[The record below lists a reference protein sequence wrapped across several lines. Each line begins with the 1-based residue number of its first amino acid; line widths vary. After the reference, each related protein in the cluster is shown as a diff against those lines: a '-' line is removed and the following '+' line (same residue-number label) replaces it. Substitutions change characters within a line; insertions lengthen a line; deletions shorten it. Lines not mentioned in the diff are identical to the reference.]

1 MFSRIL
7 TLAAALGLL
16 LGANPALVSAQTP
29 SGAFLAARQADAA
42 LDFRAAADF
51 YLDVV
56 FYDPDHSPSRR
67 GAVAALLGAGDM
79 VTAGELAQDMIE
91 SREVDA
97 AGLLAAIGLDA
108 LDRDY
113 DAIIALLEEPDIS
126 INPLT
131 DGLVLAWAYLGV
143 GDADKALEKFDE
155 VSSENGLAAFGLY
168 HKALAL
174 AWMGDLEGADA
185 VFEEVARQGVQSR
198 RSAISHVQVLS
209 QLGLESD
216 ALEKLTRVF
225 GAIPDVEIAELAREL
240 EAGRPLSL
248 TTLASPADGIA
259 EVFYSVAEALSA
271 DFADL
276 TTLLY
281 VRLAQGLRPTDT
293 DTQLL
298 TAEILEK
305 LGRRDLA
312 QDVYAEVAPG
322 SYGYFTAAVG
332 VADVL
337 RSRGDYEASIV
348 QLSSLISDY
357 GDRPMLYVT
366 MGDVYRQMQEY
377 NQAVISYSEAI
388 RKMEP
393 NDPQLWYVYYVR
405 GISYERIGDW
415 PKSDGDFRQSLELQP
430 NRPQVL
436 NYLGYSLV
444 ERRENLDEALA
455 MIERAVALRPNSGYI
470 VDSLG
475 WVYYRLG
482 RFEDAVEPM
491 ERATELMATD
501 PIVNDHLGDV
511 YWMVGRFHEARFQWQ
526 RALSFDP
533 EEAEAERIRRKLDVG
548 LDVVLAEEASE
559 ND

>member
-1 MFSRIL
+1 
-7 TLAAALGLL
+7 
-16 LGANPALVSAQTP
+16 
-29 SGAFLAARQADAA
+29 
-42 LDFRAAADF
+42 
-51 YLDVV
+51 
-56 FYDPDHSPSRR
+56 
-67 GAVAALLGAGDM
+67 
-79 VTAGELAQDMIE
+79 
-91 SREVDA
+91 
-97 AGLLAAIGLDA
+97 
-108 LDRDY
+108 
-113 DAIIALLEEPDIS
+113 
-126 INPLT
+126 
-131 DGLVLAWAYLGV
+131 
-143 GDADKALEKFDE
+143 
-155 VSSENGLAAFGLY
+155 
-168 HKALAL
+168 
-174 AWMGDLEGADA
+174 
-185 VFEEVARQGVQSR
+185 
-198 RSAISHVQVLS
+198 
-209 QLGLESD
+209 
-216 ALEKLTRVF
+216 
-225 GAIPDVEIAELAREL
+225 
-240 EAGRPLSL
+240 
-248 TTLASPADGIA
+248 
-259 EVFYSVAEALSA
+259 
-271 DFADL
+271 
-276 TTLLY
+276 
-281 VRLAQGLRPTDT
+281 
-293 DTQLL
+293 LL

-337 RSRGDYEASIV
+337 RSRGDFEASIV

-415 PKSDGDFRQSLELQP
+415 PKSDADFRQSLELQP

>member
-1 MFSRIL
+1 
-7 TLAAALGLL
+7 
-16 LGANPALVSAQTP
+16 
-29 SGAFLAARQADAA
+29 
-42 LDFRAAADF
+42 
-51 YLDVV
+51 
-56 FYDPDHSPSRR
+56 
-67 GAVAALLGAGDM
+67 
-79 VTAGELAQDMIE
+79 
-91 SREVDA
+91 
-97 AGLLAAIGLDA
+97 
-108 LDRDY
+108 
-113 DAIIALLEEPDIS
+113 
-126 INPLT
+126 
-131 DGLVLAWAYLGV
+131 
-143 GDADKALEKFDE
+143 
-155 VSSENGLAAFGLY
+155 
-168 HKALAL
+168 LAL

-216 ALEKLTRVF
+216 ALEKLTRLF
-225 GAIPDVEIAELAREL
+225 GAIPDVEIAELAQEL

-337 RSRGDYEASIV
+337 RSRGDFEASIV

-366 MGDVYRQMQEY
+366 MGDVYRQMQQY

-415 PKSDGDFRQSLELQP
+415 PKSDADFRQSLELQP

-533 EEAEAERIRRKLDVG
+533 EETEAERIRRKLDVG